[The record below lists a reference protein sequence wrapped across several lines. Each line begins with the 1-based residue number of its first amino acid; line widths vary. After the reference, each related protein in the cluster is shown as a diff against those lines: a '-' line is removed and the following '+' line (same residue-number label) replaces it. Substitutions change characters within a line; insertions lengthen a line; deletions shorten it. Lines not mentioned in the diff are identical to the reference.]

1 MLVVEACEKIEHS
14 FILNIAD
21 EKVEESETLDIIL
34 TDLDGR
40 RNIVLRNGTIVVMDD
55 DGQFVSDTQK
65 LFR

>member
-21 EKVEESETLDIIL
+21 EKVEESETFDIIL

-55 DGQFVSDTQK
+55 DG
-65 LFR
+65 